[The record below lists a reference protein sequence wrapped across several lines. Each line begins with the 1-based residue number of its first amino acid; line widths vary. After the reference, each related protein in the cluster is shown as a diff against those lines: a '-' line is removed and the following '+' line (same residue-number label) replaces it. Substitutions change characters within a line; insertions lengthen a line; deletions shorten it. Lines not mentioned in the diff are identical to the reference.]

1 MPVPQPDYELRQ
13 FFDLSPDLLCI
24 AGVDGYFKRFN
35 PSFEHVL
42 GYSSDELMSRPFLEF
57 VHPNDV
63 QGARDALMHLAAGAD
78 LIGFEG
84 RLVCFDGSAR
94 LFEWNTRTFPHE
106 GVLYGISRDV
116 TVRGA
121 LAEEQV
127 ALRRMATMVAEAAPP
142 VEIFS
147 AVSNEVAAIFHTEL
161 VVVGKFDDDP
171 AQLLVVGVGDGAD
184 EPVVGSRWKLEDAL
198 ASAAVYRTGLPARLD
213 YPRGAA
219 DPDLAAI
226 LERIR
231 PVATVAVPIKVGG
244 RLWGAMIIS
253 TLSEPLPADTDERL
267 QSFTDLIATALANA
281 EARGEVERLAE
292 EQAAL
297 RRVAVLVAQQPSPS
311 EVFTAVTQAVGLLL
325 DADAAVLHV
334 FPGDGTAT
342 TIASWS
348 GDGPTLPIG
357 TQYPLDDDGLAARI
371 FETGAPA
378 RIDSYAETEGE
389 ATVVARSWGLRS
401 GVGAPILVEGKLWGA
416 LLAATRAV
424 EPWAGNA
431 ETRIAAFTELVATAI
446 ANAESREALAQL
458 ADEQAALRRV
468 ATLVAQGA
476 PPQDLFEAVAEEVG
490 RLLPVPSATMGRYEP
505 DGSVTTVASWR
516 TNEDAFPTGGRWP
529 TEGTNVAGMVLQT
542 GRPAR
547 IDDHSAATD
556 PIGVAARE
564 AGIKSG
570 VGSPIVVK
578 GHLWG
583 VMTATSN
590 EGPMS
595 PDTEARLAS
604 FTELVATAIA
614 NAESS
619 AEIAASRTRIVA
631 ASDDARRRI
640 VRDLHDGAQ
649 QRLVHTVITLKL
661 AQQALAQGAGNGPQ
675 LVQEAVGNAEQAM
688 AEVREL
694 AHGILPSVL
703 AHGGLRAG
711 VGALASRMPVPVEV
725 AIPADRLP
733 APIEATA
740 YFVVAEALTNVA
752 KHAGAASAAVAARI
766 EDGTLRVE
774 VRDDGVGGARP
785 DGSGLQGLRDRLA
798 ALDGRLRIESPA
810 GGGTLVTAT
819 IPIAADA
826 TEL

>member
-1 MPVPQPDYELRQ
+1 MPVPAPDYELGQ

-24 AGVDGYFKRFN
+24 AGFDGYFKRLN
-35 PSFEHVL
+35 PSFERVL
-42 GYSSDELMSRPFLEF
+42 GYSGEELMSRPFLEF
-57 VHPNDV
+57 VHPDDV
-63 QGARDALMHLAAGAD
+63 ERARDAFIHLATGED
-78 LIGFEG
+78 VIGFEC
-84 RLVCFDGSAR
+84 RLVCVDGSVR
-94 LFEWNTRTFPHE
+94 RFEWNTRTLPHL
-106 GVLYGISRDV
+106 GVLYGIARDV

-121 LAEEQV
+121 
-127 ALRRMATMVAEAAPP
+127 
-142 VEIFS
+142 
-147 AVSNEVAAIFHTEL
+147 
-161 VVVGKFDDDP
+161 
-171 AQLLVVGVGDGAD
+171 
-184 EPVVGSRWKLEDAL
+184 
-198 ASAAVYRTGLPARLD
+198 
-213 YPRGAA
+213 
-219 DPDLAAI
+219 
-226 LERIR
+226 
-231 PVATVAVPIKVGG
+231 
-244 RLWGAMIIS
+244 
-253 TLSEPLPADTDERL
+253 
-267 QSFTDLIATALANA
+267 
-281 EARGEVERLAE
+281 LAE

-325 DADAAVLHV
+325 DADLAVLHV

-348 GDGPTLPIG
+348 GDGPMLPIG
-357 TQYPLDDDGLAARI
+357 TRFPLDGDSLAARI
-371 FETGAPA
+371 FESGAPA
-378 RIDSYAETEGE
+378 RMYSYDEAWERE
-389 ATVVARSWGLRS
+389 ATDLARSMRVRS
-401 GVGAPILVEGKLWGA
+401 AVGAPILVEGKLWGA
-416 LLAATRAV
+416 LMAATRGV
-424 EPWAGNA
+424 EPWAENA

-446 ANAESREALAQL
+446 ANAESREALAEL

-476 PPQDLFEAVAEEVG
+476 SPHDLFEAVAEEVG
-490 RLLPVPSATMGRYEP
+490 RLLPVGSATMGRFEP
-505 DGSVTTVASWR
+505 DGSVTTVASWSA
-516 TNEDAFPTGGRWP
+516 TEAAFPTGRRWP
-529 TEGTNVAGMVLQT
+529 TEGTNVAWMVLQT
-542 GRPAR
+542 GRSAR
-547 IDDHSAATD
+547 IDDFSAATD

-564 AGIKSG
+564 AGIKSA
-570 VGSPIVVK
+570 VGSPIVVE

-583 VMTATSN
+583 VVTATSN
-590 EGPMS
+590 EGPMP

-661 AQQALAQGAGNGPQ
+661 AQQALAKGAEDGPL
-675 LVQEAVGNAEQAM
+675 LVQEAVGHAERATH
-688 AEVREL
+688 ELREL
-694 AHGILPSVL
+694 AHGILPATL
-703 AHGGLRAG
+703 TAGGLRAG

-752 KHAGAASAAVAARI
+752 KHAGAASAAVVARV

-785 DGSGLQGLRDRLA
+785 DGSGLQGLWDRLA

-810 GGGTLVTAT
+810 DGGTLVAAT
-819 IPIAADA
+819 IPIPASAI
-826 TEL
+826 ER